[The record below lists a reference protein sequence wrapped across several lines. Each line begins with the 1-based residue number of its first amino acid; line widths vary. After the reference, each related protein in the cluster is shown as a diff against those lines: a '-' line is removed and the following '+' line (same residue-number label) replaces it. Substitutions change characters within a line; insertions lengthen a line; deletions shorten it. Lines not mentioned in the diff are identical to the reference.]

1 MIKSGNWEMVMEMFQ
16 VIFNAYSSLVMIY
29 GWWFNEKKKKKQE
42 LEGFDDI
49 KNLNFQA
56 SLMEFLSKFVDDQF

>member
-1 MIKSGNWEMVMEMFQ
+1 MIKSGNWEMVMEVFQ
-16 VIFNAYSSLVMIY
+16 VIFNAYSSLVMMY
-29 GWWFNEKKKKKQE
+29 GWWFNEKKKQE

-56 SLMEFLSKFVDDQF
+56 SLMEFFEQVCG

>member
-1 MIKSGNWEMVMEMFQ
+1 MIKSGNWEMVMEVFQ
-16 VIFNAYSSLVMIY
+16 VIFNAYSSLVMMY
-29 GWWFNEKKKKKQE
+29 GWWFNEKKKQE

>member
-1 MIKSGNWEMVMEMFQ
+1 M
-16 VIFNAYSSLVMIY
+16 
-29 GWWFNEKKKKKQE
+29 KKKQE

-56 SLMEFLSKFVDDQF
+56 SLMEFLSKFVDDQFWGFEGLL

>member
-1 MIKSGNWEMVMEMFQ
+1 MIKSGNWEMVMEVFQ

-29 GWWFNEKKKKKQE
+29 GWWFNEKKKQE

-56 SLMEFLSKFVDDQF
+56 SLLEFFEQICG

>member
-1 MIKSGNWEMVMEMFQ
+1 MIKSGNWEMVMEVFQ
-16 VIFNAYSSLVMIY
+16 LMFNAYSSLVMIY
-29 GWWFNEKKKKKQE
+29 GWWFNEKKQE

>member
-1 MIKSGNWEMVMEMFQ
+1 MVMAVFQ
-16 VIFNAYSSLVMIY
+16 LMFNAYSSLFMIY
-29 GWWFNEKKKKKQE
+29 GWWFNEKKKQE

>member
-1 MIKSGNWEMVMEMFQ
+1 MDGGLM
-16 VIFNAYSSLVMIY
+16 
-29 GWWFNEKKKKKQE
+29 KKKQE

-56 SLMEFLSKFVDDQF
+56 SLMEFFEQICG